1 MFQTTLLTSLSL
13 QNGGRVD
20 YEDLLNQ
27 KRRDEARYRYG
38 GQSGGFQQA
47 NLRSANSEGFL
58 NNLGN
63 SGGFNQQL
71 EDLSQAVSSQGRA
84 EERRGDMMFVMFP
97 ALPPA
102 ELRGPGPARCSPVF
116 LLPELCPAWPAVLP
130 VSPYLVRP

>member
-71 EDLSQAVSSQGRA
+71 EDLSQAVSSLGRA
-84 EERRGDMMFVMFP
+84 EERRGEVK
-97 ALPPA
+97 
-102 ELRGPGPARCSPVF
+102 
-116 LLPELCPAWPAVLP
+116 
-130 VSPYLVRP
+130 

>member
-47 NLRSANSEGFL
+47 NLRSPARGNEGAEAGS
-58 NNLGN
+58 LGLMC
-63 SGGFNQQL
+63 SML
-71 EDLSQAVSSQGRA
+71 RRHLRPEA
-84 EERRGDMMFVMFP
+84 RGD
-97 ALPPA
+97 
-102 ELRGPGPARCSPVF
+102 
-116 LLPELCPAWPAVLP
+116 
-130 VSPYLVRP
+130 